1 MTRKRVLLTLEEK
14 LWIIKCR
21 ADNENIKQTKIA
33 VDFKAKFNR
42 PVTRQCV
49 SQVLKNKSKILRMA
63 GKRNAKK
70 VELVKIVLRSCNY
83 LR

>member
-1 MTRKRVLLTLEEK
+1 MTGKRVNLTLEEK

-49 SQVLKNKSKILRMA
+49 SLVLKNKTKIL
-63 GKRNAKK
+63 GKAENAKK
-70 VELVKIVLRSCNY
+70 VKFVKVWGLFCT
-83 LR
+83 